1 MKDIQTMNQSQ
12 VIKTLTRCI
21 KYTIISRIVQSV
33 LIITLW
39 VSGVGNNPEDF
50 VKRPHEREGAAVD
63 LREGRE
69 EVNKNKSMDSKIY
82 GQKGPR

>member
-1 MKDIQTMNQSQ
+1 M
-12 VIKTLTRCI
+12 
-21 KYTIISRIVQSV
+21 
-33 LIITLW
+33 
-39 VSGVGNNPEDF
+39 SGVGNNPEDF
-50 VKRPHEREGAAVD
+50 VKRPHEREGAAAN

>member
-1 MKDIQTMNQSQ
+1 MNQSQ

-21 KYTIISRIVQSV
+21 KYTIKQCIAQSV

-63 LREGRE
+63 LREGIRE

>member
-1 MKDIQTMNQSQ
+1 M
-12 VIKTLTRCI
+12 
-21 KYTIISRIVQSV
+21 
-33 LIITLW
+33 
-39 VSGVGNNPEDF
+39 SGVGNNPEDF

>member
-1 MKDIQTMNQSQ
+1 M
-12 VIKTLTRCI
+12 
-21 KYTIISRIVQSV
+21 QSV

-50 VKRPHEREGAAVD
+50 VKRPHEREGAAAN

>member
-1 MKDIQTMNQSQ
+1 M
-12 VIKTLTRCI
+12 
-21 KYTIISRIVQSV
+21 QSV

-50 VKRPHEREGAAVD
+50 VKRPHEREGAGVD
-63 LREGRE
+63 LREGIRE
-69 EVNKNKSMDSKIY
+69 EVSKNKSMDSKIY